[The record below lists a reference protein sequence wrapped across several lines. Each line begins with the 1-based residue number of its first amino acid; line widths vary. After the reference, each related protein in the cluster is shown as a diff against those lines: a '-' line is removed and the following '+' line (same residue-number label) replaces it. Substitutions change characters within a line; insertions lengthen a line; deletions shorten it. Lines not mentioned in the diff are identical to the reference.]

1 MLTLRQVLTAL
12 GESGVRLGAAKCQFF
27 TQSTTFMGRHITQ
40 KGILPDPKNIEAI
53 INLSPPS
60 NRKELLSCLGMLGW
74 VSSWISSNISEN
86 VAEYC
91 FSNVS
96 RELNK
101 LTKKVTAKSFV
112 WTDKADNAFNE
123 AKRRLAEPKVLA
135 YPDFNLPFILTTDA
149 SDFCA
154 GAALLQK

>member
-91 FSNVS
+91 GGTENG
-96 RELNK
+96 RLAP
-101 LTKKVTAKSFV
+101 TC
-112 WTDKADNAFNE
+112 ADL
-123 AKRRLAEPKVLA
+123 RRLAPTCADLRRLA
-135 YPDFNLPFILTTDA
+135 PTCADLRRLAPTCADLRRLASVDFQNL
-149 SDFCA
+149 S
-154 GAALLQK
+154 